1 MHLRRVCHTFKEDMI
16 NRQFATLRGLAIIL
30 VVFDHAIY
38 MSLNEFGRVGLS
50 PPSGFAH
57 WLLVVLQQ
65 PGTIAVPI
73 FLFLSGGFM
82 VYAVNG
88 REIPVAYRIVAS
100 SLRYIIVPYIVWSL
114 IFYVVAYLL
123 QYQRLPLLGYVK
135 GLLVGYPFN
144 FVPLLVFFYMLGP
157 LLVLAVRR
165 HPWLVLAAVLGYQL
179 FLLNVTSPGAL
190 GVVFPSWTW
199 WLSPPVLRNTLAK
212 WAIYFPLG
220 VVYGLH
226 GKAILDPLRR
236 IWLPLAASGIVLYG
250 LRVAALIQGW
260 DARALGMACPIPL
273 ILLCIIIKRE
283 RIPLASRLEQYG
295 SKSYGLYL
303 TNLIVISLLLAGI
316 QVAAPWLLPH
326 VIVVIPVLFLVTLNV
341 PFWVMTLADR
351 SPARLIQRYVF
362 G

>member
-1 MHLRRVCHTFKEDMI
+1 MI

-30 VVFDHAIY
+30 VVFDHAIH
-38 MSLNEFGRVGLS
+38 MSLAEFSRVGLL
-50 PPSGFAH
+50 PPTGLAH
-57 WLLVVLQQ
+57 GLLVVLQQ
-65 PGTIAVPI
+65 LGTIAVPI
-73 FLFLSGGFM
+73 FLFLSGSFV

-100 SLRYIIVPYIVWSL
+100 SLRYIIMPYLVWSL
-114 IFYVVAYLL
+114 IFYAVAYLL
-123 QYQRLPLLGYVK
+123 QYERLPLVEYGK

-144 FVPLLVFFYMLGP
+144 FVPLLVFFYILGP
-157 LLVLAVRR
+157 WLVLALRR
-165 HPWLVLAAVLGYQL
+165 HPWLILAAVLIYQV
-179 FLLNVTSPGAL
+179 FLLNVVSPGAL

-199 WLSPPVLRNTLAK
+199 WLSPPVLRATLAK

-226 GKAILDPLRR
+226 GKAILEPLRR
-236 IWLPLAASGIVLYG
+236 IWLPLAASGMVLYG

-260 DARALGMACPIPL
+260 DARFLGMVCPIPL
-273 ILLCIIIKRE
+273 ILLCIVIKRE

-295 SKSYGLYL
+295 RKSYGLYL

-316 QVAAPWLLPH
+316 QVAIPWLLPH
-326 VIVVIPVLFLVTLNV
+326 LIVVIPVLFIVTLNV

-351 SPARLIQRYVF
+351 SPARLIQQYVF

>member
-1 MHLRRVCHTFKEDMI
+1 MI

-30 VVFDHAIY
+30 VVFDHAIH
-38 MSLNEFGRVGLS
+38 MSLAEFGRVGLL
-50 PPSGFAH
+50 PPTGLAH
-57 WLLVVLQQ
+57 GLLVALQQ
-65 PGTIAVPI
+65 LGMIAVPI
-73 FLFLSGGFM
+73 FLFLSGSFI

-88 REIPVAYRIVAS
+88 REIPVAYKIVAS
-100 SLRYIIVPYIVWSL
+100 SLRYIIVPYILWSL

-157 LLVLAVRR
+157 LLVPVARR
-165 HPWLVLAAVLGYQL
+165 YPWLMLAAILGYQV
-179 FLLNVTSPGAL
+179 FLLNVVSPGAL
-190 GVVFPSWTW
+190 GMVFPSWTW
-199 WLSPPVLRNTLAK
+199 WLSPPVLRSTLAK

-226 GKAILDPLRR
+226 GKAILDSLRR
-236 IWLPLAASGIVLYG
+236 FWLPLAAIGIVLYG

-260 DARALGMACPIPL
+260 DARALGMLCPIPL
-273 ILLCIIIKRE
+273 ILLCLVIKRE

-295 SKSYGLYL
+295 GKSYGLYL

-316 QVAAPWLLPH
+316 QIAVPWLLPH
-326 VIVVIPVLFLVTLNV
+326 LIVVIPVLFFVTLTV
-341 PFWVMTLADR
+341 PFWVMKLADR

>member
-1 MHLRRVCHTFKEDMI
+1 MI

-30 VVFDHAIY
+30 VVFDHAID
-38 MSLNEFGRVGLS
+38 MSLTEFGRVGLS
-50 PPSGFAH
+50 PPSGFARG
-57 WLLVVLQQ
+57 LLIALQQ

-73 FLFLSGGFM
+73 FLFLSGCFI

-88 REIPVAYRIVAS
+88 REIPIAYRIVAT
-100 SLRYIIVPYIVWSL
+100 SLRYVIVPYLVWSL

-123 QYQRLPLLGYVK
+123 QYQRLPLLEYVK

-144 FVPLLVFFYMLGP
+144 FVPLLIFFYMLGP

-165 HPWLVLAAVLGYQL
+165 HPWLMLAAVLGYQV
-179 FLLNVTSPGAL
+179 FLLNVVSPGAL

-199 WLSPPVLRNTLAK
+199 WLSPPILRSTLAK

-226 GKAILDPLRR
+226 GEVILDPLRR

-250 LRVAALIQGW
+250 LRVAALIQDW
-260 DARALGMACPIPL
+260 DARALGLASPIPL
-273 ILLCIIIKRE
+273 ILLCIVIKRE
-283 RIPLASRLEQYG
+283 SIPLASRFEQYG
-295 SKSYGLYL
+295 RRSYGLYL

-326 VIVVIPVLFLVTLNV
+326 LIVVIPVLFLVTINI
-341 PFWVMTLADR
+341 PFWIMTLADR